1 MLIYLIY
8 QNFRKIAMA
17 YLFFSLKK
25 EQKRLGQKSFGFKK
39 KQRFYAVAFC
49 MVAIDLVK

>member
-1 MLIYLIY
+1 MENTKERSY
-8 QNFRKIAMA
+8 QK
-17 YLFFSLKK
+17 
-25 EQKRLGQKSFGFKK
+25 KRLGQKSFGFKK

>member
-1 MLIYLIY
+1 M
-8 QNFRKIAMA
+8 
-17 YLFFSLKK
+17 
-25 EQKRLGQKSFGFKK
+25 RLGQKSFGFKK

>member
-1 MLIYLIY
+1 MYVKK
-8 QNFRKIAMA
+8 KIF
-17 YLFFSLKK
+17 LSNIKG
-25 EQKRLGQKSFGFKK
+25 RLGQKSFGFKK

>member
-1 MLIYLIY
+1 MLIFNTKYTKT
-8 QNFRKIAMA
+8 FRCEKR
-17 YLFFSLKK
+17 
-25 EQKRLGQKSFGFKK
+25 RLGQKSFGFKK

>member
-1 MLIYLIY
+1 MVYKKLTVIETIILITLNI
-8 QNFRKIAMA
+8 K
-17 YLFFSLKK
+17 
-25 EQKRLGQKSFGFKK
+25 KRLGQKSFGFKK